1 MAGGVLSRLEILLHA
16 NTANF
21 RRNMRRAADDARSSM
36 GDIQKKAAVV
46 AKGATAAFA
55 VTSVAVGSLAAA
67 IVPVQRKFDQMQ
79 GQLVT
84 ATGSYENAAHAMA
97 ALNQFAAQTPYDLE
111 QSVIGFT
118 KLVNLGLTPSE
129 RALTSYGNTAS
140 AMGKSMEQMIEAVAD
155 AATGEFE
162 RLKEFGIKSSK
173 EGDRVTFTFRGI
185 KTEVG
190 QNAAEI
196 EKYLM
201 GLGEVEFAGAMANQ
215 MDTLNGRISQ
225 AEIAMDG
232 LKLAIAQS
240 GIGDIMKAAV
250 EETTETLEG
259 MTAFIKGPEFNGALN
274 ILAST
279 FAGFETDSKNSIT
292 AVENKLGNGLSDMNT
307 ANNRTLTVMADDWA
321 VWASA
326 TIAAV
331 STAVVVSMGELD
343 KLAIAMQTVGKF
355 VANGFN
361 PFGIAGIYSEYE
373 KRMAAST
380 ANAARLQ
387 NIVDKRF
394 DAQTAARTKANQEAA
409 AAIDALKNKTAET
422 GDQLARYGQQAD
434 AQQEKSIEKTKKQ
447 AAAEK
452 ALARQREK
460 EAKDRLRQLEE
471 INRKLREDARFIEDI
486 RGDYDPFVKLETE
499 FKRRW
504 SEIQNAMSGASQKTI
519 DSVFAIEERLATQAD
534 VEEQVRQRRRL
545 GEFTDYLTDK
555 RTRLQEYY
563 QQESELAQSA
573 FDLTAEQK
581 EIANKSLNAQMV
593 SDIARFEMDIESRLN
608 AIRAPFID
616 DITREMTDASIELLN
631 IQLSTDYTPD
641 DFERFKAAINE
652 RRDYEIAQIEF
663 ARTKELDAASDHQK
677 TELQLIEQRYKYE
690 RQEIELSSKAQLKSI
705 TSVAELE
712 RAELMKLKGISEDLK
727 QTRLQDINEREKA
740 LSAEVRV
747 MDTARIAAIN
757 AREAKAAFD
766 LRNSANDAYQAQKA
780 DLGGYAAEYG
790 IKQQFADRLKIIQ
803 DALDAEVIATEEAER
818 AKYDA
823 RLEYTQL
830 NNDLALASAA
840 GIAGSLSD
848 ISKNLLGEQSKIHRA
863 MFIGEKILAVSRSVM
878 NIQVA
883 MSSAAASLPFPGNLG
898 AMATVAS
905 NVAGIVST
913 IMSLKPPAIQGQ
925 AHNGI
930 ASVPREGTWFLDKD
944 ERVVKP
950 DDNRKLSRF
959 LDNTDSYHSKTA
971 PVINMTIENHAGV
984 PVSHRVDDDGRI
996 RVIVG
1001 EELNK
1006 QLPQHVN
1013 NEYSQFN
1020 KALKNNYHL
1029 QRNLG

>member
-21 RRNMRRAADDARSSM
+21 RRNMRRASEDARSAM
-36 GDIQKKAAVV
+36 GDMQKKAAVV

-55 VTSVAVGSLAAA
+55 VTTVAVGSLAAA

-97 ALNQFAAQTPYDLE
+97 ALNKFAAQTPYDLE

-321 VWASA
+321 IWASA

-361 PFGIAGIYSEYE
+361 PFGMAGIYSEYE

-394 DAQTAARTKANQEAA
+394 DTQTAARTKANQEAA

-452 ALARQREK
+452 ALTRQREK
-460 EAKDRLRQLEE
+460 EAKERLRQLEE

-486 RGDYDPFVKLETE
+486 RGDYDPFVKLETD

-504 SEIQNAMSGASQKTI
+504 SEIQNAMSGASEETLKN
-519 DSVFAIEERLATQAD
+519 VFAVEQRLLAQAD
-534 VEEQVRQRRRL
+534 VELQVSQRRRL

-555 RTRLQEYY
+555 RTRLKEYY
-563 QQESELAQSA
+563 QQESELAQAA

-616 DITREMTDASIELLN
+616 DITREMTDASLELLN

-652 RRDYEIAQIEF
+652 RRDYEVAQIEF

-690 RQEIELSSKAQLKSI
+690 RQKIELTRNL
-705 TSVAELE
+705 TDDV
-712 RAELMKLKGISEDLK
+712 RA
-727 QTRLQDINEREKA
+727 
-740 LSAEVRV
+740 
-747 MDTARIAAIN
+747 ARIAAIN
-757 AREAKAAFD
+757 AQEAKAAFD

-780 DLGGYAAEYG
+780 QFGGYAAEYG

-803 DALDAEVIATEEAER
+803 DALDAEVIAEQEAAR
-818 AKYDA
+818 AKEQA
-823 RLEYTQL
+823 RQQYNMSAYQ
-830 NNDLALASAA
+830 LALTSGQDIA
-840 GIAGSLSD
+840 GAMAGSL
-848 ISKNLLGEQSKIHRA
+848 KTMLGEQNIAYKIMFGAQQSFVMASAGLNMYEAWGDA
-863 MFIGEKILAVSRSVM
+863 MAEGATMATKIAGAATIATEFGRIISAASAMTLELPGYKTGGYTGNAPENQIVGFVHGREQVM
-878 NIQVA
+878 DAPTTRKYRPELEA
-883 MSSAAASLPFPGNLG
+883 MSNGTYERQSSAPNINVSVTVSMDGNSNVESNSQYGKQFGQVIAAAAANEVRKMMRP
-898 AMATVAS
+898 
-905 NVAGIVST
+905 
-913 IMSLKPPAIQGQ
+913 
-925 AHNGI
+925 NGEI
-930 ASVPREGTWFLDKD
+930 DRRYAKR
-944 ERVVKP
+944 
-950 DDNRKLSRF
+950 
-959 LDNTDSYHSKTA
+959 
-971 PVINMTIENHAGV
+971 
-984 PVSHRVDDDGRI
+984 
-996 RVIVG
+996 
-1001 EELNK
+1001 
-1006 QLPQHVN
+1006 
-1013 NEYSQFN
+1013 
-1020 KALKNNYHL
+1020 
-1029 QRNLG
+1029 

>member
-55 VTSVAVGSLAAA
+55 VTSIAVGSLAAA

-279 FAGFETDSKNSIT
+279 FASFETDSKNSIT
-292 AVENKLGNGLSDMNT
+292 AVENKLGNGLSDMNI

-321 VWASA
+321 IWASA

-331 STAVVVSMGELD
+331 STAVVVSIGELD

-361 PFGIAGIYSEYE
+361 PFGMAGIYSEYE

-380 ANAARLQ
+380 TNAARLQ

-460 EAKDRLRQLEE
+460 EAKERLRQLEE

-486 RGDYDPFVKLETE
+486 RGDYDPFVKLETD

-504 SEIQNAMSGASQKTI
+504 SEIQNAMSGASEETLKN
-519 DSVFAIEERLATQAD
+519 VFAVEQRLLAQAD
-534 VEEQVRQRRRL
+534 VELQVSQRRRL

-555 RTRLQEYY
+555 RTRLKEYY
-563 QQESELAQSA
+563 QQESELAQAA

-593 SDIARFEMDIESRLN
+593 SDIAQFEIDIESRLN

-616 DITREMTDASIELLN
+616 DITREMTDASLELLN
-631 IQLSTDYTPD
+631 IQLSTDYTHD

-652 RRDYEIAQIEF
+652 RRDYEVAQIEF
-663 ARTKELDAASDHQK
+663 ARTKELDAATDHQK

-690 RQEIELSSKAQLKSI
+690 RQEIELTRNL
-705 TSVAELE
+705 TDDV
-712 RAELMKLKGISEDLK
+712 RA
-727 QTRLQDINEREKA
+727 
-740 LSAEVRV
+740 
-747 MDTARIAAIN
+747 ARIAAIN
-757 AREAKAAFD
+757 AQEAKAAFD
-766 LRNSANDAYQAQKA
+766 LRNSANNAYQAQKA

-930 ASVPREGTWFLDKD
+930 ANVPREGTWVLDKN
-944 ERVVKP
+944 ERVVKA
-950 DDNRKLSRF
+950 DDNKKLSRF
-959 LDNTDSYHSKTA
+959 LDSKSGKGDVKINITNNA
-971 PVINMTIENHAGV
+971 PVEVTTNVN
-984 PVSHRVDDDGRI
+984 DDGSIDMRI
-996 RVIVG
+996 DKR
-1001 EELNK
+1001 LNER
-1006 QLPQHVN
+1006 LPQAMAQQVN
-1013 NEYSQFN
+1013 TPASPVRNALTNNFN
-1020 KALKNNYHL
+1020 LERRL
-1029 QRNLG
+1029 

>member
-321 VWASA
+321 IWASA

-361 PFGIAGIYSEYE
+361 PFGMAGIYSEYE

-394 DAQTAARTKANQEAA
+394 DTQTAARTKANQEAA

-460 EAKDRLRQLEE
+460 EAKERLRQLEE

-486 RGDYDPFVKLETE
+486 RGDYDPFVKLETD

-504 SEIQNAMSGASQKTI
+504 SEIQNAMSGASEETLKN
-519 DSVFAIEERLATQAD
+519 VFAVEQRLLAQAD
-534 VEEQVRQRRRL
+534 VELQVSQRRRL

-555 RTRLQEYY
+555 RTRLKEYY

-593 SDIARFEMDIESRLN
+593 SDIAQFEIDIESRLN

-616 DITREMTDASIELLN
+616 DITREMTDASLELLN

-652 RRDYEIAQIEF
+652 RRDYEVAQIEF

-690 RQEIELSSKAQLKSI
+690 RQEIELTRNL
-705 TSVAELE
+705 TDDV
-712 RAELMKLKGISEDLK
+712 RA
-727 QTRLQDINEREKA
+727 
-740 LSAEVRV
+740 
-747 MDTARIAAIN
+747 ARIAAID
-757 AREAKAAFD
+757 AQEAKAAFD
-766 LRNSANDAYQAQKA
+766 LRNSANNAYQAQKA

-930 ASVPREGTWFLDKD
+930 ANVPREGTWFLDKD

-1020 KALKNNYHL
+1020 KALKNNYRL

>member
-21 RRNMRRAADDARSSM
+21 RRNMRRASEDARSAM
-36 GDIQKKAAVV
+36 GDMQKKAAVV

-162 RLKEFGIKSSK
+162 RLKDFGIKSSK

-279 FAGFETDSKNSIT
+279 FTGFETDSKNSIT

-321 VWASA
+321 IWASA

-361 PFGIAGIYSEYE
+361 PFGMAGIYSEYE

-394 DAQTAARTKANQEAA
+394 DTQTAARTKANQEAA

-460 EAKDRLRQLEE
+460 EAKERLRQLEE

-486 RGDYDPFVKLETE
+486 RGDYDPFVKLETD

-504 SEIQNAMSGASQKTI
+504 SEIQNAMSGASEETLKN
-519 DSVFAIEERLATQAD
+519 VFAVEQRLLAQAD
-534 VEEQVRQRRRL
+534 VELQVSQRRRL

-555 RTRLQEYY
+555 RTRLKEYY
-563 QQESELAQSA
+563 QQESELAQAA

-593 SDIARFEMDIESRLN
+593 SDIAQFEIDIESRLN

-616 DITREMTDASIELLN
+616 DITREMTDASLELLN
-631 IQLSTDYTPD
+631 IQLSTDYTHD

-652 RRDYEIAQIEF
+652 RRDYEVAQIEF
-663 ARTKELDAASDHQK
+663 ARTKELDAATDHQK

-690 RQEIELSSKAQLKSI
+690 RQEIELTRNL
-705 TSVAELE
+705 TDDV
-712 RAELMKLKGISEDLK
+712 RA
-727 QTRLQDINEREKA
+727 
-740 LSAEVRV
+740 
-747 MDTARIAAIN
+747 ARIAAIN
-757 AREAKAAFD
+757 AQEAKAAFD
-766 LRNSANDAYQAQKA
+766 LRNSANNAYQAQKA

-930 ASVPREGTWFLDKD
+930 ANVPREGTWFLDKD

>member
-321 VWASA
+321 IWASA

-361 PFGIAGIYSEYE
+361 PFGMAGIYSEYE

-394 DAQTAARTKANQEAA
+394 DTQTAARTKANQEAA

-460 EAKDRLRQLEE
+460 EAKERLRKLEE

-486 RGDYDPFVKLETE
+486 RGDYDPFVKLETD

-504 SEIQNAMSGASQKTI
+504 SEIQNAMSGASEETLKN
-519 DSVFAIEERLATQAD
+519 VFAVEQRLLAQAD
-534 VEEQVRQRRRL
+534 VELQVRQRRRL

-555 RTRLQEYY
+555 RTRLKEYY

-581 EIANKSLNAQMV
+581 KIANKSLNAQMV
-593 SDIARFEMDIESRLN
+593 SDIAQFEIDIESRLN

-616 DITREMTDASIELLN
+616 DITREMTDASLELLN

-652 RRDYEIAQIEF
+652 RRDYEVAQIEF

-690 RQEIELSSKAQLKSI
+690 RQEIELTRNL
-705 TSVAELE
+705 TDDV
-712 RAELMKLKGISEDLK
+712 RA
-727 QTRLQDINEREKA
+727 
-740 LSAEVRV
+740 
-747 MDTARIAAIN
+747 ARIAAID
-757 AREAKAAFD
+757 AQEAKAAFD
-766 LRNSANDAYQAQKA
+766 LRNSANNAYQAQKA

-803 DALDAEVIATEEAER
+803 DALDAEVIAEQEAAR
-818 AKYDA
+818 AKEQA
-823 RLEYTQL
+823 RQQYNMSAYQ
-830 NNDLALASAA
+830 LALTSGQDIA
-840 GIAGSLSD
+840 GAMAGSL
-848 ISKNLLGEQSKIHRA
+848 KTMLGEQNIAYKIMFGAQQSFVMASAGLNMYEAWGDA
-863 MFIGEKILAVSRSVM
+863 MAEGATMATKIAGAATIATEFGRIISAASALTLDLPGYKTGGYTGNAPENQIVGFVHGQERVMNAPTTRKYRPELEAMSNGTYERQSSAPNINVNVTITSDGSSSIEASTQQGKQFGQAIATIAVSEV
-878 NIQVA
+878 
-883 MSSAAASLPFPGNLG
+883 
-898 AMATVAS
+898 
-905 NVAGIVST
+905 
-913 IMSLKPPAIQGQ
+913 LKMMRP
-925 AHNGI
+925 NGEI
-930 ASVPREGTWFLDKD
+930 DRRYAKR
-944 ERVVKP
+944 
-950 DDNRKLSRF
+950 
-959 LDNTDSYHSKTA
+959 
-971 PVINMTIENHAGV
+971 
-984 PVSHRVDDDGRI
+984 
-996 RVIVG
+996 
-1001 EELNK
+1001 
-1006 QLPQHVN
+1006 
-1013 NEYSQFN
+1013 
-1020 KALKNNYHL
+1020 
-1029 QRNLG
+1029 

>member
-292 AVENKLGNGLSDMNT
+292 AVENKLGNGLSDMNI

-321 VWASA
+321 IWASA

-331 STAVVVSMGELD
+331 STAVVVSIGELD

-361 PFGIAGIYSEYE
+361 PFGMAGIYSEYE

-460 EAKDRLRQLEE
+460 EAKERLRQLEE

-486 RGDYDPFVKLETE
+486 RGDYDPFVKLETD

-504 SEIQNAMSGASQKTI
+504 SEIQNAMSGASEETLKN
-519 DSVFAIEERLATQAD
+519 VFAVEQRLLAQAD
-534 VEEQVRQRRRL
+534 VELQVSQRRRL

-555 RTRLQEYY
+555 RTRLKEYY

-593 SDIARFEMDIESRLN
+593 SDIAQFEIDIESRLN

-616 DITREMTDASIELLN
+616 DITREMTDASLELLN

-652 RRDYEIAQIEF
+652 RRDYEVAQIEF

-690 RQEIELSSKAQLKSI
+690 RQEIELTRNL
-705 TSVAELE
+705 TDDV
-712 RAELMKLKGISEDLK
+712 RA
-727 QTRLQDINEREKA
+727 
-740 LSAEVRV
+740 
-747 MDTARIAAIN
+747 ARIAAID
-757 AREAKAAFD
+757 AQEAKAAFD
-766 LRNSANDAYQAQKA
+766 LRNSANNAYQAQKA

-930 ASVPREGTWFLDKD
+930 ANVPREGTWFLDKD

-1001 EELNK
+1001 QELNK

>member
-21 RRNMRRAADDARSSM
+21 RRNMRRAADDARSAM
-36 GDIQKKAAVV
+36 GDMQKKAAVV

-240 GIGDIMKAAV
+240 GIGDIMKEAV
-250 EETTETLEG
+250 EGTTAALER
-259 MTAFIKGPEFNGALN
+259 MTAFIKGPEFNAAIDLLS
-274 ILAST
+274 LAFT
-279 FAGFETDSKNSIT
+279 GFEKDAT
-292 AVENKLGNGLSDMNT
+292 AAIDGTGNHLGKSLNDMGN
-307 ANNRTLTVMADDWA
+307 ANNRSLLSMANDWTQWSIIVQATVQ
-321 VWASA
+321 
-326 TIAAV
+326 
-331 STAVVVSMGELD
+331 STAVTAIAWLD
-343 KLAIAMQTVGKF
+343 KLAINAQAAVDLGKNPLN
-355 VANGFN
+355 VFN
-361 PFGIAGIYSEYE
+361 IADALS
-373 KRMAAST
+373 KRQASLVAST
-380 ANAARLQ
+380 ANATRLQ
-387 NIVDKRF
+387 DQIDTRF
-394 DAQTAARTKANQEAA
+394 DNLMARRAKINSDAA
-409 AAIDALKNKTAET
+409 AAIAALGKGTKET

-434 AQQEKSIEKTKKQ
+434 AQQEKSVEKTKKQ

-452 ALARQREK
+452 ALAKQREK
-460 EAKDRLRQLEE
+460 EAQERLRQLEE
-471 INRKLREDARFIEDI
+471 INKKMREDARFIEDI
-486 RGDYDPFVKLETE
+486 RGDYDPFVKLEAE

-504 SEIQNAMSGASQKTI
+504 SEIQSAMSGASEETLKR
-519 DSVFAIEERLATQAD
+519 VFAVEQRLLAQAD
-534 VEEQVRQRRRL
+534 VELQVSQRRRL
-545 GEFTDYLTDK
+545 GEFTDYLIDK
-555 RTRLQEYY
+555 RTRLKEYY

-573 FDLTAEQK
+573 FDLTAEQR
-581 EIANKSLNAQMV
+581 EIADKSLNAQMV

-616 DITREMTDASIELLN
+616 DITREMTDASLELLN

-652 RRDYEIAQIEF
+652 RRDYEVAQIEF

-690 RQEIELSSKAQLKSI
+690 RQEIEL
-705 TSVAELE
+705 
-712 RAELMKLKGISEDLK
+712 
-727 QTRLQDINEREKA
+727 TRN
-740 LSAEVRV
+740 LSDEVRA
-747 MDTARIAAIN
+747 ARLAAID
-757 AREAKAAFD
+757 AQEAKAAFD
-766 LRNSANDAYQAQKA
+766 LRNSANNAYQAQKA

-803 DALDAEVIATEEAER
+803 DALNAEVIAEQEAAR
-818 AKYDA
+818 AKEQA
-823 RLEYTQL
+823 RQQYNMSAYQ
-830 NNDLALASAA
+830 LALTS
-840 GIAGSLSD
+840 GQDIAGAMAGSF
-848 ISKNLLGEQSKIHRA
+848 KTMLGEQNIAYKIMFGAQQSFVMASAGLNMYEAWGDA
-863 MFIGEKILAVSRSVM
+863 MAEGATLSQKIAGAATIAAEFGRIISAASSMTLELPGYKAGGYTGNAPENQIVGFVHGREQVM
-878 NIQVA
+878 DAPTTRKYRPELEA
-883 MSSAAASLPFPGNLG
+883 MSNGTYERQSSAPNINVNVTVNSDGTSSVDSNKAGRDLGNVIAAAVQQQL
-898 AMATVAS
+898 
-905 NVAGIVST
+905 
-913 IMSLKPPAIQGQ
+913 LKERRQG
-925 AHNGI
+925 GLLY
-930 ASVPREGTWFLDKD
+930 G
-944 ERVVKP
+944 
-950 DDNRKLSRF
+950 
-959 LDNTDSYHSKTA
+959 
-971 PVINMTIENHAGV
+971 
-984 PVSHRVDDDGRI
+984 
-996 RVIVG
+996 
-1001 EELNK
+1001 
-1006 QLPQHVN
+1006 
-1013 NEYSQFN
+1013 
-1020 KALKNNYHL
+1020 
-1029 QRNLG
+1029 

>member
-259 MTAFIKGPEFNGALN
+259 MTAFIRGPEFNGALN

-321 VWASA
+321 IWASA

-361 PFGIAGIYSEYE
+361 PFGMAGIYSEYE
-373 KRMAAST
+373 KRIAAST

-460 EAKDRLRQLEE
+460 EAKERLRQLEE

-486 RGDYDPFVKLETE
+486 RGDYDPFVKLETD

-504 SEIQNAMSGASQKTI
+504 SEIQNAMSGASEETLKN
-519 DSVFAIEERLATQAD
+519 VFAVEQRLLAQAD
-534 VEEQVRQRRRL
+534 VELQVSQRRRL

-555 RTRLQEYY
+555 RTRLKEYY

-616 DITREMTDASIELLN
+616 DITREMTDASLELLN

-652 RRDYEIAQIEF
+652 RRDYEVAQIEF

-690 RQEIELSSKAQLKSI
+690 RQEIEL
-705 TSVAELE
+705 
-712 RAELMKLKGISEDLK
+712 
-727 QTRLQDINEREKA
+727 TRN
-740 LSAEVRV
+740 LSDEVRA
-747 MDTARIAAIN
+747 ARLAAID
-757 AREAKAAFD
+757 AQEAKAAFD
-766 LRNSANDAYQAQKA
+766 LRNSANNAYQAQKA

-803 DALDAEVIATEEAER
+803 DALDAEVIAEQEAAR
-818 AKYDA
+818 AKEQARQQYNMSAYQLALTSGQDIAGAMAGSLKTMLGEQNIAYKIMFGAQQSFVMASAGLNMYEAWGDA
-823 RLEYTQL
+823 MAEGATM
-830 NNDLALASAA
+830 ATKLASAA
-840 GIAGSLSD
+840 TIATQFGRIISAASSITLDLPGYQAGGYTGNAPENQIVGFVHGREHVSD
-848 ISKNLLGEQSKIHRA
+848 ATTTRKYRPELE
-863 MFIGEKILAVSRSVM
+863 
-878 NIQVA
+878 A
-883 MSSAAASLPFPGNLG
+883 MSNGTYDRQSNSPNINVNVTVSMDGN
-898 AMATVAS
+898 S
-905 NVAGIVST
+905 NVESNSAYGKQIGQGLAAVVVSEVNKMT
-913 IMSLKPPAIQGQ
+913 RP
-925 AHNGI
+925 NG
-930 ASVPREGTWFLDKD
+930 TLDRLYAK
-944 ERVVKP
+944 R
-950 DDNRKLSRF
+950 
-959 LDNTDSYHSKTA
+959 
-971 PVINMTIENHAGV
+971 
-984 PVSHRVDDDGRI
+984 
-996 RVIVG
+996 
-1001 EELNK
+1001 
-1006 QLPQHVN
+1006 
-1013 NEYSQFN
+1013 
-1020 KALKNNYHL
+1020 
-1029 QRNLG
+1029 

>member
-240 GIGDIMKAAV
+240 GIGDIMKEAV
-250 EETTETLEG
+250 EGTTAALER
-259 MTAFIKGPEFNGALN
+259 MTAFIKGPEFNAAIDLLS
-274 ILAST
+274 LAFT
-279 FAGFETDSKNSIT
+279 GFEKDAT
-292 AVENKLGNGLSDMNT
+292 AAIDGTGNHLGKSLNDMGN
-307 ANNRTLTVMADDWA
+307 ANNRSLLSMANDWTQWSIIVQATVQ
-321 VWASA
+321 
-326 TIAAV
+326 
-331 STAVVVSMGELD
+331 STAVTAIAWLD
-343 KLAIAMQTVGKF
+343 KLAINAQAAVDLGKNPLN
-355 VANGFN
+355 VFN
-361 PFGIAGIYSEYE
+361 IADALS
-373 KRMAAST
+373 KRQASLVAST
-380 ANAARLQ
+380 ANATRLQ
-387 NIVDKRF
+387 DQIDTRF
-394 DAQTAARTKANQEAA
+394 DNLMARRAKINSDAA
-409 AAIDALKNKTAET
+409 AAIAALGKGTKET

-434 AQQEKSIEKTKKQ
+434 AQQEKSVEKTKKQ

-452 ALARQREK
+452 ALAKQREK
-460 EAKDRLRQLEE
+460 EAQERLRQLEE
-471 INRKLREDARFIEDI
+471 INKKMREDARFIEDI

-504 SEIQNAMSGASQKTI
+504 SEIQSAMSGASEETLKR
-519 DSVFAIEERLATQAD
+519 VFAVEQRLLAQAD
-534 VEEQVRQRRRL
+534 VELQVSQRRRL
-545 GEFTDYLTDK
+545 GEFTDYLIDK
-555 RTRLQEYY
+555 RTRLKEYY

-573 FDLTAEQK
+573 FDLTAEQR
-581 EIANKSLNAQMV
+581 EIADKSLNAQMV

-608 AIRAPFID
+608 AIRAPFVD
-616 DITREMTDASIELLN
+616 DITREMTDASLELLN

-652 RRDYEIAQIEF
+652 RRDYEVAQIEF

-690 RQEIELSSKAQLKSI
+690 RQEIEL
-705 TSVAELE
+705 
-712 RAELMKLKGISEDLK
+712 
-727 QTRLQDINEREKA
+727 TRN
-740 LSAEVRV
+740 LSDEVRA
-747 MDTARIAAIN
+747 ARLAAID
-757 AREAKAAFD
+757 AQEAKAAFD
-766 LRNSANDAYQAQKA
+766 LRNSANNAYQAQKA

-803 DALDAEVIATEEAER
+803 DALNAEVIAEQEASR
-818 AKYDA
+818 AKEQA
-823 RLEYTQL
+823 RQQYNMSAYQ
-830 NNDLALASAA
+830 LALTSGQDIA
-840 GIAGSLSD
+840 GAMAGSL
-848 ISKNLLGEQSKIHRA
+848 KTMLGEQNIAYKIMFGAQQSFVMASAGLNMYEAWGDA
-863 MFIGEKILAVSRSVM
+863 MAEGATMATKIAGAATIATEFGRIISAASAMTLELPGYKTGGYTGNAPQNQIVGFVHGQEQVM
-878 NIQVA
+878 NAPTTRKYRPELEA
-883 MSSAAASLPFPGNLG
+883 MSNGTYERQSSAPNINVNVTITSDGSSSIEASSQQGKQIG
-898 AMATVAS
+898 QVIATATANEVRK
-905 NVAGIVST
+905 
-913 IMSLKPPAIQGQ
+913 MMRP
-925 AHNGI
+925 NG
-930 ASVPREGTWFLDKD
+930 ELDRQYQK
-944 ERVVKP
+944 R
-950 DDNRKLSRF
+950 
-959 LDNTDSYHSKTA
+959 
-971 PVINMTIENHAGV
+971 
-984 PVSHRVDDDGRI
+984 
-996 RVIVG
+996 
-1001 EELNK
+1001 
-1006 QLPQHVN
+1006 
-1013 NEYSQFN
+1013 
-1020 KALKNNYHL
+1020 
-1029 QRNLG
+1029 

>member
-321 VWASA
+321 IWASA

-361 PFGIAGIYSEYE
+361 PFGMAGIYSEYE

-394 DAQTAARTKANQEAA
+394 DTQTAARTKANQEAA

-460 EAKDRLRQLEE
+460 EAKERLRQLEE

-486 RGDYDPFVKLETE
+486 RGDYDPFVKLETD

-504 SEIQNAMSGASQKTI
+504 SEIQNAMSGASEETLKN
-519 DSVFAIEERLATQAD
+519 VFAVEQRLLAQAD
-534 VEEQVRQRRRL
+534 VELQVSQRRRL

-555 RTRLQEYY
+555 RTRLKEYY
-563 QQESELAQSA
+563 QQESELAQAA

-593 SDIARFEMDIESRLN
+593 SDIAQFEIDIESRLN

-616 DITREMTDASIELLN
+616 DITREMTDASLELLN

-652 RRDYEIAQIEF
+652 RRDYEVAQIEF
-663 ARTKELDAASDHQK
+663 ARTKELDAATDHQK

-690 RQEIELSSKAQLKSI
+690 RQEIELTRNL
-705 TSVAELE
+705 TDDV
-712 RAELMKLKGISEDLK
+712 RA
-727 QTRLQDINEREKA
+727 
-740 LSAEVRV
+740 
-747 MDTARIAAIN
+747 ARIAAIN
-757 AREAKAAFD
+757 AQEAKAAFD
-766 LRNSANDAYQAQKA
+766 LRNSANNAYQAQKA

-803 DALDAEVIATEEAER
+803 DALDAEVIAEQEAAR
-818 AKYDA
+818 AKEQA
-823 RLEYTQL
+823 RHQYNMSAYQ
-830 NNDLALASAA
+830 LALTSGQDIA
-840 GIAGSLSD
+840 GAMAGSL
-848 ISKNLLGEQSKIHRA
+848 KTMLGEQNIAYKIMFGAQQSFVMASAGLNMYEAWGDA
-863 MFIGEKILAVSRSVM
+863 MAEGATMATKIAGAATIATEFGRIISAASAMTLELPGYKTGGYTGNAPENQIVGFVHGREQVM
-878 NIQVA
+878 DAPTTRKYRPELEA
-883 MSSAAASLPFPGNLG
+883 MSNGTYERQSSAPNVNINVTVTMDGNPS
-898 AMATVAS
+898 VES
-905 NVAGIVST
+905 NSAYGKQV
-913 IMSLKPPAIQGQ
+913 GQ
-925 AHNGI
+925 GI
-930 ASVPREGTWFLDKD
+930 AA
-944 ERVVKP
+944 VVVSEV
-950 DDNRKLSRF
+950 RKMMRP
-959 LDNTDSYHSKTA
+959 N
-971 PVINMTIENHAGV
+971 
-984 PVSHRVDDDGRI
+984 
-996 RVIVG
+996 G
-1001 EELNK
+1001 EIDRRYAK
-1006 QLPQHVN
+1006 
-1013 NEYSQFN
+1013 
-1020 KALKNNYHL
+1020 
-1029 QRNLG
+1029 R

>member
-46 AKGATAAFA
+46 AKGATVAFGAISLAA
-55 VTSVAVGSLAAA
+55 GGLAAA

-97 ALNQFAAQTPYDLE
+97 ALNKFAAQTPYDLE

-129 RALTSYGNTAS
+129 RAMTSYGNTAS

-250 EETTETLEG
+250 EETTEKLEG

-292 AVENKLGNGLSDMNT
+292 AVENKLGNGLSDMNI

-321 VWASA
+321 IWASA

-361 PFGIAGIYSEYE
+361 PFGMAGIYSEYE

-460 EAKDRLRQLEE
+460 EAKERLRQLEE

-486 RGDYDPFVKLETE
+486 RGDYDPFVKLETD

-504 SEIQNAMSGASQKTI
+504 SEIQNAMSGASEETLKN
-519 DSVFAIEERLATQAD
+519 VFAVEQRLLAQAD
-534 VEEQVRQRRRL
+534 VELQVSQRRRL

-555 RTRLQEYY
+555 RTRLKEYY

-593 SDIARFEMDIESRLN
+593 SDIAQFEIDIESRLN

-616 DITREMTDASIELLN
+616 DITREMTDASLELLN

-652 RRDYEIAQIEF
+652 RRDYEVAQIEF

-690 RQEIELSSKAQLKSI
+690 RQEIELTRNL
-705 TSVAELE
+705 TDDV
-712 RAELMKLKGISEDLK
+712 RA
-727 QTRLQDINEREKA
+727 
-740 LSAEVRV
+740 
-747 MDTARIAAIN
+747 ARIAAID
-757 AREAKAAFD
+757 AQEAKAAFD
-766 LRNSANDAYQAQKA
+766 LRNSANNAYQAQKA

-863 MFIGEKILAVSRSVM
+863 MFVGEKILAVSRSVM

-930 ASVPREGTWFLDKD
+930 ANVPREGTWFLDKD

-1006 QLPQHVN
+1006 QLPQQVN

>member
-21 RRNMRRAADDARSSM
+21 RRNMRRASEDARSAM
-36 GDIQKKAAVV
+36 GDMQKKAAVV

-321 VWASA
+321 IWASA

-361 PFGIAGIYSEYE
+361 PFGMAGIYSEYE

-409 AAIDALKNKTAET
+409 AAIDTLKNKTAET

-460 EAKDRLRQLEE
+460 EAKERLRQLEE

-486 RGDYDPFVKLETE
+486 RGDYDPFVKLETD

-504 SEIQNAMSGASQKTI
+504 SEIQNAMSGASEETLKN
-519 DSVFAIEERLATQAD
+519 VFAVEQRLLAQAD
-534 VEEQVRQRRRL
+534 VELQVSQRRRL

-555 RTRLQEYY
+555 RTRLKEYY

-593 SDIARFEMDIESRLN
+593 SDIAQFEIDIESRLN

-616 DITREMTDASIELLN
+616 DITREMTDASLELLN

-652 RRDYEIAQIEF
+652 RRDYEVAQIEF

-690 RQEIELSSKAQLKSI
+690 RQEIELTRNL
-705 TSVAELE
+705 TDDV
-712 RAELMKLKGISEDLK
+712 RA
-727 QTRLQDINEREKA
+727 
-740 LSAEVRV
+740 
-747 MDTARIAAIN
+747 ARIAAIN
-757 AREAKAAFD
+757 AQEAKAAFD
-766 LRNSANDAYQAQKA
+766 LRNSANNAYQAQKA

-930 ASVPREGTWFLDKD
+930 ANVPREGTWFLDKD

>member
-21 RRNMRRAADDARSSM
+21 RRNMRRASEDARSAM
-36 GDIQKKAAVV
+36 GDMQKKAAVV

-321 VWASA
+321 IWASA

-361 PFGIAGIYSEYE
+361 PFGMAGIYSEYE

-394 DAQTAARTKANQEAA
+394 DTQTAARTKANQEAA

-460 EAKDRLRQLEE
+460 EAKERLRQLEE

-486 RGDYDPFVKLETE
+486 RGDYDPFVKLETD

-504 SEIQNAMSGASQKTI
+504 SEIQNAMSGASEETLKN
-519 DSVFAIEERLATQAD
+519 VFAVEQRLLAQAD
-534 VEEQVRQRRRL
+534 VELQVSQRRRL

-555 RTRLQEYY
+555 RTRLKEYY
-563 QQESELAQSA
+563 QQESELAQAA

-593 SDIARFEMDIESRLN
+593 SDIAQFEIDIESRLN

-616 DITREMTDASIELLN
+616 DITREMTDASLELLN
-631 IQLSTDYTPD
+631 IQLSTDYTHD

-652 RRDYEIAQIEF
+652 RRDYEVAQIEF
-663 ARTKELDAASDHQK
+663 ARTKELDAATDHQK

-690 RQEIELSSKAQLKSI
+690 RQEIELTRNL
-705 TSVAELE
+705 TDDV
-712 RAELMKLKGISEDLK
+712 RA
-727 QTRLQDINEREKA
+727 
-740 LSAEVRV
+740 
-747 MDTARIAAIN
+747 ARIAAIN
-757 AREAKAAFD
+757 AQEAKAAFD
-766 LRNSANDAYQAQKA
+766 LRNSANNAYQAQKA

-930 ASVPREGTWFLDKD
+930 ANVPREGTWFLDKD

-1001 EELNK
+1001 QELNK

>member
-1 MAGGVLSRLEILLHA
+1 MSGGVLSRLEILLHA

-21 RRNMRRAADDARSSM
+21 RRNMRRASEDARSAM
-36 GDIQKKAAVV
+36 GDMQKKAAVV

-97 ALNQFAAQTPYDLE
+97 ALNEFAAQTPYDLE

-321 VWASA
+321 IWASA

-361 PFGIAGIYSEYE
+361 PFGMAGIYSEYE
-373 KRMAAST
+373 KRIAAST

-460 EAKDRLRQLEE
+460 EAKERLRQLEE

-486 RGDYDPFVKLETE
+486 RGDYDPFVKLETD

-504 SEIQNAMSGASQKTI
+504 SEIQNAMSGASEETLKN
-519 DSVFAIEERLATQAD
+519 VFAVEQRLLAQAD
-534 VEEQVRQRRRL
+534 VELQVSQRRRL

-555 RTRLQEYY
+555 RTRLKEYY

-581 EIANKSLNAQMV
+581 EIASKSLNAQMV
-593 SDIARFEMDIESRLN
+593 SDIAQFEIDIESRLN

-616 DITREMTDASIELLN
+616 DITREMTDASLELLN

-652 RRDYEIAQIEF
+652 RRDYEVAQIEF

-677 TELQLIEQRYKYE
+677 TELQLIKQRHDYE
-690 RQEIELSSKAQLKSI
+690 RQEIEL
-705 TSVAELE
+705 
-712 RAELMKLKGISEDLK
+712 
-727 QTRLQDINEREKA
+727 TRN
-740 LSAEVRV
+740 LSDEVR
-747 MDTARIAAIN
+747 DARQAAVD
-757 AREAKAAFD
+757 AKEAKAAFD
-766 LRNSANDAYQAQKA
+766 LRNSANNAYQAQKA

-803 DALDAEVIATEEAER
+803 DALDAEVIAEQEAAR
-818 AKYDA
+818 AKGQA
-823 RLEYTQL
+823 RQQYNMSAYQL
-830 NNDLALASAA
+830 AFTSGQDIA
-840 GIAGSLSD
+840 GAMAGSL
-848 ISKNLLGEQSKIHRA
+848 KTMLGEQNIAYKIMFGAQQSFVMASAGLNMYEAWGDA
-863 MFIGEKILAVSRSVM
+863 MAEGATLSQKIAGAATIAAEFGRIISAASSMTLELPGYQAGGYTGNAPENQIVGFVHGQEQVM
-878 NIQVA
+878 DAPTTRKYRPELEA
-883 MSSAAASLPFPGNLG
+883 MSNGTYERQSSVPNVNVNVTVTMDGNSNVESNSHIGDQFGQVIAAA
-898 AMATVAS
+898 TV
-905 NVAGIVST
+905 NQVRK
-913 IMSLKPPAIQGQ
+913 MMRP
-925 AHNGI
+925 NG
-930 ASVPREGTWFLDKD
+930 ELDRQYQK
-944 ERVVKP
+944 R
-950 DDNRKLSRF
+950 
-959 LDNTDSYHSKTA
+959 
-971 PVINMTIENHAGV
+971 
-984 PVSHRVDDDGRI
+984 
-996 RVIVG
+996 
-1001 EELNK
+1001 
-1006 QLPQHVN
+1006 
-1013 NEYSQFN
+1013 
-1020 KALKNNYHL
+1020 
-1029 QRNLG
+1029 

>member
-321 VWASA
+321 IWASA

-331 STAVVVSMGELD
+331 SSAVVVSMGELD

-361 PFGIAGIYSEYE
+361 PFGMAGIYSEYE

-394 DAQTAARTKANQEAA
+394 DTQTAARTKANQEAA

-434 AQQEKSIEKTKKQ
+434 AQQEKSVEKTKKQ

-452 ALARQREK
+452 ALAKQREK
-460 EAKDRLRQLEE
+460 EAKERLRQLEE

-486 RGDYDPFVKLETE
+486 RGDYDPFVKLETD

-504 SEIQNAMSGASQKTI
+504 SEIQSAMSGASEETLKN
-519 DSVFAIEERLATQAD
+519 VFEVEQRLLAQAD
-534 VEEQVRQRRRL
+534 VELQVSQRRRL

-555 RTRLQEYY
+555 RTRLKEYY

-573 FDLTAEQK
+573 FDLTAEQR
-581 EIANKSLNAQMV
+581 EIADKSLNAQMV

-616 DITREMTDASIELLN
+616 DITREMTDASLELLN

-652 RRDYEIAQIEF
+652 RRDYEVAQIEF

-690 RQEIELSSKAQLKSI
+690 RQEIELTRNL
-705 TSVAELE
+705 TDDV
-712 RAELMKLKGISEDLK
+712 RA
-727 QTRLQDINEREKA
+727 
-740 LSAEVRV
+740 
-747 MDTARIAAIN
+747 ARIAAIN
-757 AREAKAAFD
+757 AQEAKAAFD

-803 DALDAEVIATEEAER
+803 DALNAEVIAEQEAAR
-818 AKYDA
+818 AKEQARQQYNMSAYQLALTSGQDIAGAMAGSLKTMLGEQNLAYKIMFGAQQSFVMASAGLNMYEAWGDA
-823 RLEYTQL
+823 MAEGATM
-830 NNDLALASAA
+830 ATKLASAA
-840 GIAGSLSD
+840 TIATQFGRI
-848 ISKNLLGEQSKIHRA
+848 ISAASSITLDLPGYQAGGYTGNAPENQIVGFVHGREQ
-863 MFIGEKILAVSRSVM
+863 VM
-878 NIQVA
+878 DAPTTRKYRPELEA
-883 MSSAAASLPFPGNLG
+883 MSNGTYERQSSAPNVNVNVAVTMDGNSNVESNSQYGKQFGQVIAAAAANEVRKMMRP
-898 AMATVAS
+898 
-905 NVAGIVST
+905 
-913 IMSLKPPAIQGQ
+913 
-925 AHNGI
+925 NGEI
-930 ASVPREGTWFLDKD
+930 DR
-944 ERVVKP
+944 RYVK
-950 DDNRKLSRF
+950 R
-959 LDNTDSYHSKTA
+959 
-971 PVINMTIENHAGV
+971 
-984 PVSHRVDDDGRI
+984 
-996 RVIVG
+996 
-1001 EELNK
+1001 
-1006 QLPQHVN
+1006 
-1013 NEYSQFN
+1013 
-1020 KALKNNYHL
+1020 
-1029 QRNLG
+1029 

>member
-21 RRNMRRAADDARSSM
+21 RRNMRRASEDARSAM
-36 GDIQKKAAVV
+36 GDMQKKAAVV

-97 ALNQFAAQTPYDLE
+97 ALNEFAAQTPYDLE

-201 GLGEVEFAGAMANQ
+201 GLGEVEFAGAMTNQ

-240 GIGDIMKAAV
+240 GIGDIMKEAV
-250 EETTETLEG
+250 EGTTAALEH
-259 MTAFIKGPEFNGALN
+259 MTAFIKGPEFNAAIDLLS
-274 ILAST
+274 LAFT
-279 FAGFETDSKNSIT
+279 GFEKDAT
-292 AVENKLGNGLSDMNT
+292 AAIDGTGNHLGKSLNDMGN
-307 ANNRTLTVMADDWA
+307 ANNRSLLSMASDWTQWSIIVQATVQ
-321 VWASA
+321 
-326 TIAAV
+326 
-331 STAVVVSMGELD
+331 STAVTALAWLD
-343 KLAIAMQTVGKF
+343 KLAINAQAAVDLGKNPLN
-355 VANGFN
+355 VFN
-361 PFGIAGIYSEYE
+361 IADALS
-373 KRMAAST
+373 KRQASLVAST
-380 ANAARLQ
+380 ANATRLQ
-387 NIVDKRF
+387 DQIDTRF
-394 DAQTAARTKANQEAA
+394 DNLMARRAKINSDAA
-409 AAIDALKNKTAET
+409 AAIAALGKGTKET

-434 AQQEKSIEKTKKQ
+434 AQQEKSVEKTKKQ

-452 ALARQREK
+452 ALAKQREK
-460 EAKDRLRQLEE
+460 EAQERLRQLEE
-471 INRKLREDARFIEDI
+471 INKKMREDARFIEDI

-504 SEIQNAMSGASQKTI
+504 SEIQSAMSGASEETLKR
-519 DSVFAIEERLATQAD
+519 VFAVEQRLLAQAD
-534 VEEQVRQRRRL
+534 VELQVSQRRRL
-545 GEFTDYLTDK
+545 GEFTDHLTDK
-555 RTRLQEYY
+555 RTRLKEYY

-573 FDLTAEQK
+573 FDLTSEQR
-581 EIANKSLNAQMV
+581 EIADKSLNAQMV
-593 SDIARFEMDIESRLN
+593 SDIARFEMEIESRLD
-608 AIRAPFID
+608 AIRSPFID
-616 DITREMTDASIELLN
+616 DITREMTDASLELLN

-652 RRDYEIAQIEF
+652 RRDYEVAQIEF

-690 RQEIELSSKAQLKSI
+690 RQEIELTRNLTDDVRAAR
-705 TSVAELE
+705 VA
-712 RAELMKLKGISEDLK
+712 
-727 QTRLQDINEREKA
+727 
-740 LSAEVRV
+740 V
-747 MDTARIAAIN
+747 IN
-757 AREAKAAFD
+757 AQEAKAAFD

-780 DLGGYAAEYG
+780 QFGGYAAEYG

-803 DALDAEVIATEEAER
+803 DALDAEVIAEQEAAR
-818 AKYDA
+818 AKEQA
-823 RLEYTQL
+823 RQQYSMSAYQ
-830 NNDLALASAA
+830 LALTSGQDIA
-840 GIAGSLSD
+840 GAMAGSL
-848 ISKNLLGEQSKIHRA
+848 KTMLGEQNIAYKIMFGAQQSFVMASAGLNMYEAWGDA
-863 MFIGEKILAVSRSVM
+863 MAEGATMATKIAGAATIATEFGRIISAASAMTLELPGYKTGGYTGNAPENQIVGFVHGREQVM
-878 NIQVA
+878 DAPTTRKYRPELEA
-883 MSSAAASLPFPGNLG
+883 MSNGTYERQSSAPNINISVTVSMDGNSSVESNSAYGKQVGQGIAAV
-898 AMATVAS
+898 VAS
-905 NVAGIVST
+905 EVRK
-913 IMSLKPPAIQGQ
+913 MMRQ
-925 AHNGI
+925 NGEI
-930 ASVPREGTWFLDKD
+930 DR
-944 ERVVKP
+944 RYVK
-950 DDNRKLSRF
+950 R
-959 LDNTDSYHSKTA
+959 
-971 PVINMTIENHAGV
+971 
-984 PVSHRVDDDGRI
+984 
-996 RVIVG
+996 
-1001 EELNK
+1001 
-1006 QLPQHVN
+1006 
-1013 NEYSQFN
+1013 
-1020 KALKNNYHL
+1020 
-1029 QRNLG
+1029 

>member
-21 RRNMRRAADDARSSM
+21 RRNMRRASEDARSAM
-36 GDIQKKAAVV
+36 GDMQKKAAVV

-97 ALNQFAAQTPYDLE
+97 ALNEFAAQTPYDLE

-240 GIGDIMKAAV
+240 GIGDIMKEAV
-250 EETTETLEG
+250 EGTTAALER
-259 MTAFIKGPEFNGALN
+259 MTAFIKGPEFNAAIDLLS
-274 ILAST
+274 LAFT
-279 FAGFETDSKNSIT
+279 GFEKDAT
-292 AVENKLGNGLSDMNT
+292 AAIDGTGNHLGKSLNDMGN
-307 ANNRTLTVMADDWA
+307 ANNRSLLSMANDWTQWSIIVQATVQ
-321 VWASA
+321 
-326 TIAAV
+326 
-331 STAVVVSMGELD
+331 STAVTALAWLD
-343 KLAIAMQTVGKF
+343 KLAINAQAAVDLGKNPLN
-355 VANGFN
+355 VFN
-361 PFGIAGIYSEYE
+361 IADALS
-373 KRMAAST
+373 KRQASLVAST
-380 ANAARLQ
+380 ANATRLQ
-387 NIVDKRF
+387 DQIDTRF
-394 DAQTAARTKANQEAA
+394 DNLMARRAKINSDAA
-409 AAIDALKNKTAET
+409 AAIAALGKGTKET

-434 AQQEKSIEKTKKQ
+434 AQQEKSVEKTKKQ

-452 ALARQREK
+452 ALAKQREK
-460 EAKDRLRQLEE
+460 EAQERLRQLEE
-471 INRKLREDARFIEDI
+471 INKKMREDARFIEDI

-504 SEIQNAMSGASQKTI
+504 SEIQSAMSGASEETLKR
-519 DSVFAIEERLATQAD
+519 VFAVEQRLLAQAD
-534 VEEQVRQRRRL
+534 VELQVSQRRRL

-555 RTRLQEYY
+555 RTRLKEYY

-573 FDLTAEQK
+573 FDLTAEQR
-581 EIANKSLNAQMV
+581 EIADKSLNAQMV

-616 DITREMTDASIELLN
+616 DITREMTDASLELLN

-652 RRDYEIAQIEF
+652 RRDYEVAQIEF
-663 ARTKELDAASDHQK
+663 ARTKELDAATDHQK

-690 RQEIELSSKAQLKSI
+690 RQEIEL
-705 TSVAELE
+705 
-712 RAELMKLKGISEDLK
+712 
-727 QTRLQDINEREKA
+727 TRN
-740 LSAEVRV
+740 LSDEVRA
-747 MDTARIAAIN
+747 ARLAAID
-757 AREAKAAFD
+757 AQEAKAAFD
-766 LRNSANDAYQAQKA
+766 LRNSANNAYQAQKA

-803 DALDAEVIATEEAER
+803 DALDAEVIAEQEAAR
-818 AKYDA
+818 AKEQA
-823 RLEYTQL
+823 RQQYNMSAYQ
-830 NNDLALASAA
+830 LALTSGQDIA
-840 GIAGSLSD
+840 GAMAGSL
-848 ISKNLLGEQSKIHRA
+848 KTMLGEQNIAYKIMFGAQQSFVMASAGLNMYEAWGDA
-863 MFIGEKILAVSRSVM
+863 MAEGATMATKIAGAATIATEFGRIISAASAMTLELPGYKTGGYTGNAPENQIVGFVHGQEQVMNAPTTRKYRPELEAMSNGTYERQSSGPNVNVNVTITSDGSSSIEASSQQGKQFGQAIATIAVSEVRKM
-878 NIQVA
+878 
-883 MSSAAASLPFPGNLG
+883 MRP
-898 AMATVAS
+898 
-905 NVAGIVST
+905 
-913 IMSLKPPAIQGQ
+913 
-925 AHNGI
+925 NGEI
-930 ASVPREGTWFLDKD
+930 DRRYAKR
-944 ERVVKP
+944 
-950 DDNRKLSRF
+950 
-959 LDNTDSYHSKTA
+959 
-971 PVINMTIENHAGV
+971 
-984 PVSHRVDDDGRI
+984 
-996 RVIVG
+996 
-1001 EELNK
+1001 
-1006 QLPQHVN
+1006 
-1013 NEYSQFN
+1013 
-1020 KALKNNYHL
+1020 
-1029 QRNLG
+1029 

>member
-21 RRNMRRAADDARSSM
+21 RRNMRRAADDARSAM
-36 GDIQKKAAVV
+36 GDMQKKAAVV

-240 GIGDIMKAAV
+240 GIGDIMKEAV
-250 EETTETLEG
+250 EGTTAALER
-259 MTAFIKGPEFNGALN
+259 MTAFIKGPEFNAAIDLLS
-274 ILAST
+274 LAFT
-279 FAGFETDSKNSIT
+279 GFEKDAT
-292 AVENKLGNGLSDMNT
+292 AAIDGTGNHLGKSLNDMGN
-307 ANNRTLTVMADDWA
+307 ANNRSLLSMANDWTQWSIIVQATVQ
-321 VWASA
+321 
-326 TIAAV
+326 
-331 STAVVVSMGELD
+331 STAVTAIAWLD
-343 KLAIAMQTVGKF
+343 KLAINAQAAVDLGKNPLN
-355 VANGFN
+355 VFN
-361 PFGIAGIYSEYE
+361 IADALS
-373 KRMAAST
+373 KRQASLVAST
-380 ANAARLQ
+380 ANATRLQ
-387 NIVDKRF
+387 DQIDTRF
-394 DAQTAARTKANQEAA
+394 DNLMARRAKINSDAA
-409 AAIDALKNKTAET
+409 AAIAALGKGTKET

-434 AQQEKSIEKTKKQ
+434 AQQEKSVEKTKKQ

-452 ALARQREK
+452 ALAKQREK
-460 EAKDRLRQLEE
+460 EAQERLRQLEE
-471 INRKLREDARFIEDI
+471 INKKMREDARFIEDI

-504 SEIQNAMSGASQKTI
+504 SEIQSAMSGASEETLKR
-519 DSVFAIEERLATQAD
+519 VFAVEQRLLAQAD
-534 VEEQVRQRRRL
+534 VELQVSQRRRL
-545 GEFTDYLTDK
+545 GEFTDYLIDK
-555 RTRLQEYY
+555 RTRLKEYY

-573 FDLTAEQK
+573 FDLTAEQR
-581 EIANKSLNAQMV
+581 EIADKSLNAQMV

-616 DITREMTDASIELLN
+616 DITREMTDASLELLN

-652 RRDYEIAQIEF
+652 RRDYEVAQIEF

-690 RQEIELSSKAQLKSI
+690 RQEIEL
-705 TSVAELE
+705 
-712 RAELMKLKGISEDLK
+712 
-727 QTRLQDINEREKA
+727 TRN
-740 LSAEVRV
+740 LSDEVRA
-747 MDTARIAAIN
+747 ARLAAID
-757 AREAKAAFD
+757 AQEAKAAFD
-766 LRNSANDAYQAQKA
+766 LRNSANNAYQAQKA

-803 DALDAEVIATEEAER
+803 DALNAEVIAEQEAAR
-818 AKYDA
+818 AKEQA
-823 RLEYTQL
+823 RQQYNMSAYQ
-830 NNDLALASAA
+830 LALTSGQDIA
-840 GIAGSLSD
+840 GAMAGSL
-848 ISKNLLGEQSKIHRA
+848 KTMLGEQNIAYKIMFGAQQSFVMASAGLNMYEAWGDA
-863 MFIGEKILAVSRSVM
+863 MAEGATMATKIAGAATIATEFGRIISAASAMTLELPGYQAGGYTGNAPENQIVGFVHGREQVM
-878 NIQVA
+878 DAPTTRKYRPELEA
-883 MSSAAASLPFPGNLG
+883 MSNGTYERQSSAPN
-898 AMATVAS
+898 VNV
-905 NVAGIVST
+905 NVAVTMDGNSSVESN
-913 IMSLKPPAIQGQ
+913 SAYGKQVGQ
-925 AHNGI
+925 GI
-930 ASVPREGTWFLDKD
+930 AA
-944 ERVVKP
+944 VVVSEV
-950 DDNRKLSRF
+950 RKMMRP
-959 LDNTDSYHSKTA
+959 N
-971 PVINMTIENHAGV
+971 
-984 PVSHRVDDDGRI
+984 
-996 RVIVG
+996 G
-1001 EELNK
+1001 EIDRRYAK
-1006 QLPQHVN
+1006 
-1013 NEYSQFN
+1013 
-1020 KALKNNYHL
+1020 
-1029 QRNLG
+1029 R

>member
-21 RRNMRRAADDARSSM
+21 RRNMRRAADDARSAM
-36 GDIQKKAAVV
+36 GDMQKKAAVV

-240 GIGDIMKAAV
+240 GIGDIMKEAV
-250 EETTETLEG
+250 EGTTAALER
-259 MTAFIKGPEFNGALN
+259 MTAFIKGPEFNAAIDLLS
-274 ILAST
+274 LAFT
-279 FAGFETDSKNSIT
+279 GFEKDAT
-292 AVENKLGNGLSDMNT
+292 AAIDGTGNHLGKSLNDMGN
-307 ANNRTLTVMADDWA
+307 ANNRSLLSMANDWTQWSIIVQATVQ
-321 VWASA
+321 
-326 TIAAV
+326 
-331 STAVVVSMGELD
+331 STAVTAIAWLD
-343 KLAIAMQTVGKF
+343 KLAINAQAAVDLGKNPLN
-355 VANGFN
+355 VFN
-361 PFGIAGIYSEYE
+361 IADALS
-373 KRMAAST
+373 KRQASLAAST
-380 ANAARLQ
+380 ANATRLQ
-387 NIVDKRF
+387 DQIDTRF
-394 DAQTAARTKANQEAA
+394 DNLMARRAKINSDAA
-409 AAIDALKNKTAET
+409 AAIAALGKGTKET

-434 AQQEKSIEKTKKQ
+434 AQQEKSVEKTKKQ

-452 ALARQREK
+452 ALAKQREK
-460 EAKDRLRQLEE
+460 EAQERLRQLEE
-471 INRKLREDARFIEDI
+471 INKKMREDARFIEDI

-504 SEIQNAMSGASQKTI
+504 SEIQSAMSGASEETLKR
-519 DSVFAIEERLATQAD
+519 VFAVEQRLLAQAD
-534 VEEQVRQRRRL
+534 VELQVSQRRRL
-545 GEFTDYLTDK
+545 GEFTDYLIDK
-555 RTRLQEYY
+555 RTRLKEYY

-573 FDLTAEQK
+573 FDLTAEQR
-581 EIANKSLNAQMV
+581 EIADKSLNAQMV

-616 DITREMTDASIELLN
+616 DITREMTDASLELLN

-652 RRDYEIAQIEF
+652 RRDYEVAQIEF

-690 RQEIELSSKAQLKSI
+690 RQEIEL
-705 TSVAELE
+705 
-712 RAELMKLKGISEDLK
+712 
-727 QTRLQDINEREKA
+727 TRN
-740 LSAEVRV
+740 LSDEVRA
-747 MDTARIAAIN
+747 ARLAAID
-757 AREAKAAFD
+757 AQEAKAAFD
-766 LRNSANDAYQAQKA
+766 LRNSANNAYQAQKA
-780 DLGGYAAEYG
+780 ALGGYAAEYG

-803 DALDAEVIATEEAER
+803 DALNAEVIAEQEAAR
-818 AKYDA
+818 AKEQA
-823 RLEYTQL
+823 RQQYNMSAYQ
-830 NNDLALASAA
+830 LALTSGQDIA
-840 GIAGSLSD
+840 GAMAGSL
-848 ISKNLLGEQSKIHRA
+848 KTMLGEQNIAYKIMFGAQQSFVMASAGLNMYEAWGDA
-863 MFIGEKILAVSRSVM
+863 MAEGATMATKIAGAATIATEFGRIISAASAMTLELPGYKTGGYTGNAPQNQIVGFVHGQEQVM
-878 NIQVA
+878 NAPTTRKYRPELEA
-883 MSSAAASLPFPGNLG
+883 MSNGTYERQSSAPNINVNVTVNSDGTSSVDSNKAGRDLGNVIAAAVQQQL
-898 AMATVAS
+898 
-905 NVAGIVST
+905 
-913 IMSLKPPAIQGQ
+913 LKERRQG
-925 AHNGI
+925 GLLY
-930 ASVPREGTWFLDKD
+930 G
-944 ERVVKP
+944 
-950 DDNRKLSRF
+950 
-959 LDNTDSYHSKTA
+959 
-971 PVINMTIENHAGV
+971 
-984 PVSHRVDDDGRI
+984 
-996 RVIVG
+996 
-1001 EELNK
+1001 
-1006 QLPQHVN
+1006 
-1013 NEYSQFN
+1013 
-1020 KALKNNYHL
+1020 
-1029 QRNLG
+1029 

>member
-21 RRNMRRAADDARSSM
+21 RRNMRRAADDARSAM
-36 GDIQKKAAVV
+36 GDMQKKAAVV

-240 GIGDIMKAAV
+240 GIGDIMKEAV
-250 EETTETLEG
+250 EGTTAALER
-259 MTAFIKGPEFNGALN
+259 MTAFIKGPEFNAAIDLLS
-274 ILAST
+274 LAFT
-279 FAGFETDSKNSIT
+279 GFEKDAT
-292 AVENKLGNGLSDMNT
+292 AAIDGTGNHLGKSLNDMGN
-307 ANNRTLTVMADDWA
+307 ANNRSLLSMANDWTQWSIIVQATVQ
-321 VWASA
+321 
-326 TIAAV
+326 
-331 STAVVVSMGELD
+331 STAVTAIAWLD
-343 KLAIAMQTVGKF
+343 KLAINAQAAVDLGKNPLN
-355 VANGFN
+355 VFN
-361 PFGIAGIYSEYE
+361 IADALS
-373 KRMAAST
+373 KRQASLVAST
-380 ANAARLQ
+380 ANATRLQ
-387 NIVDKRF
+387 DQIDTRF
-394 DAQTAARTKANQEAA
+394 DNLMARRAKINSDAA
-409 AAIDALKNKTAET
+409 AAIAALGKGTKET

-434 AQQEKSIEKTKKQ
+434 AQQEKSVEKTKKQ

-452 ALARQREK
+452 ALAKQREK
-460 EAKDRLRQLEE
+460 EAQERLRQLEE
-471 INRKLREDARFIEDI
+471 INKKMREDARFIEDI

-504 SEIQNAMSGASQKTI
+504 SEIQSAMSGASEETLKR
-519 DSVFAIEERLATQAD
+519 VFAVEQRLLAQAD
-534 VEEQVRQRRRL
+534 VELQVSQRRRL
-545 GEFTDYLTDK
+545 GEFTDYLIDK
-555 RTRLQEYY
+555 RTRLKEYY

-573 FDLTAEQK
+573 FDLTAEQR
-581 EIANKSLNAQMV
+581 EIADKSLNAQMV

-616 DITREMTDASIELLN
+616 DITREMTDASLELLN

-652 RRDYEIAQIEF
+652 RRDYEVAQIEF

-690 RQEIELSSKAQLKSI
+690 RQEIEL
-705 TSVAELE
+705 
-712 RAELMKLKGISEDLK
+712 
-727 QTRLQDINEREKA
+727 TRN
-740 LSAEVRV
+740 LSDEVRA
-747 MDTARIAAIN
+747 ARLAAID
-757 AREAKAAFD
+757 AQEAKAAFD
-766 LRNSANDAYQAQKA
+766 LRNSANNAYQAQKA

-803 DALDAEVIATEEAER
+803 DALNAEVIAEQEAAR
-818 AKYDA
+818 AKEQA
-823 RLEYTQL
+823 RQQYNMSAYQ
-830 NNDLALASAA
+830 LALTSGQDIA
-840 GIAGSLSD
+840 GAMAGSL
-848 ISKNLLGEQSKIHRA
+848 KTMLGEQNIAYKIMFGAQQSFVMASAGLNMYEAWGDA
-863 MFIGEKILAVSRSVM
+863 MAEGATMATKIAGAATIATEFGRIISAASAMTLELPGYKTGGYTGNAPENQIVGFVHGREQVM
-878 NIQVA
+878 DAPTTRKYRPELEA
-883 MSSAAASLPFPGNLG
+883 MSNGTYERQSSAPNINISVTVSMDGNSSVESNSAYGKQVGQGIAAV
-898 AMATVAS
+898 VAS
-905 NVAGIVST
+905 EVRK
-913 IMSLKPPAIQGQ
+913 MMRP
-925 AHNGI
+925 NGEI
-930 ASVPREGTWFLDKD
+930 DR
-944 ERVVKP
+944 RYVK
-950 DDNRKLSRF
+950 R
-959 LDNTDSYHSKTA
+959 
-971 PVINMTIENHAGV
+971 
-984 PVSHRVDDDGRI
+984 
-996 RVIVG
+996 
-1001 EELNK
+1001 
-1006 QLPQHVN
+1006 
-1013 NEYSQFN
+1013 
-1020 KALKNNYHL
+1020 
-1029 QRNLG
+1029 

>member
-21 RRNMRRAADDARSSM
+21 RRNMRRASEDARSAM
-36 GDIQKKAAVV
+36 GDMQKKAAVV

-55 VTSVAVGSLAAA
+55 VTTVAVGSLAAA

-97 ALNQFAAQTPYDLE
+97 ALNKFAAQTPYDLE

-279 FAGFETDSKNSIT
+279 FAGFEENSKGSIT
-292 AVENKLGNGLSDMNT
+292 AVENKLGNSLGDINT

-321 VWASA
+321 AWASA

-361 PFGIAGIYSEYE
+361 PFGMAGIYSEYE

-380 ANAARLQ
+380 ANATRLQ
-387 NIVDKRF
+387 TIVDSRF
-394 DAQTAARTKANQEAA
+394 DTQTAARTKANQEAA

-460 EAKDRLRQLEE
+460 EAKERLRELEE

-486 RGDYDPFVKLETE
+486 RGDYDPFVKLETD

-504 SEIQNAMSGASQKTI
+504 SEIQNAMSGASEETLKN
-519 DSVFAIEERLATQAD
+519 VFAVEQRLLAQAD
-534 VEEQVRQRRRL
+534 VELQVSQRRRL

-555 RTRLQEYY
+555 RTRLKEYY

-581 EIANKSLNAQMV
+581 DIANKSLNAQMV

-616 DITREMTDASIELLN
+616 DITREMTDASLELLN

-652 RRDYEIAQIEF
+652 RRDYEVAQIEF

-690 RQEIELSSKAQLKSI
+690 RQEIELTRNL
-705 TSVAELE
+705 TDDV
-712 RAELMKLKGISEDLK
+712 RA
-727 QTRLQDINEREKA
+727 
-740 LSAEVRV
+740 
-747 MDTARIAAIN
+747 ARIAAIN
-757 AREAKAAFD
+757 AQEAKAAFD

-780 DLGGYAAEYG
+780 QFGGYAAEYG

-803 DALDAEVIATEEAER
+803 DALDAEVIAEQEAAR
-818 AKYDA
+818 AKEQA
-823 RLEYTQL
+823 RQQYNMSAYQ
-830 NNDLALASAA
+830 LALTSGQDIA
-840 GIAGSLSD
+840 GAMAGSL
-848 ISKNLLGEQSKIHRA
+848 KTMLGEQNIAYKIMFGAQQSFVMASAGLNMYEAWGDA
-863 MFIGEKILAVSRSVM
+863 MAEGATMATKIAGAATIATEFGRIISAASAMTLELPGYKTGGYTGNAPENQIVGFVHGRERVM
-878 NIQVA
+878 DAPTTRKYRPELEA
-883 MSSAAASLPFPGNLG
+883 MSNGTYERQSSAPNINVSVTVSMDGNSNVESNSQYGKQFGQVIAAAAANEVRKMMRP
-898 AMATVAS
+898 
-905 NVAGIVST
+905 
-913 IMSLKPPAIQGQ
+913 
-925 AHNGI
+925 NGEI
-930 ASVPREGTWFLDKD
+930 DRRYAKR
-944 ERVVKP
+944 
-950 DDNRKLSRF
+950 
-959 LDNTDSYHSKTA
+959 
-971 PVINMTIENHAGV
+971 
-984 PVSHRVDDDGRI
+984 
-996 RVIVG
+996 
-1001 EELNK
+1001 
-1006 QLPQHVN
+1006 
-1013 NEYSQFN
+1013 
-1020 KALKNNYHL
+1020 
-1029 QRNLG
+1029 

>member
-250 EETTETLEG
+250 EETTEKLEG

-279 FAGFETDSKNSIT
+279 FAGFEKNGKESIT

-307 ANNRTLTVMADDWA
+307 ANNRTLAVMADDWA
-321 VWASA
+321 EWSSA

-331 STAVVVSMGELD
+331 STAVVVSVGELD

-361 PFGIAGIYSEYE
+361 PFGMAGIYSEYE

-452 ALARQREK
+452 ALERQREK
-460 EAKDRLRQLEE
+460 EAKERLRQLEE

-486 RGDYDPFVKLETE
+486 RGDYDPFIKLETD

-504 SEIQNAMSGASQKTI
+504 SEIQNAMSGASEETLKN
-519 DSVFAIEERLATQAD
+519 VFAVEQRLLAQAD
-534 VEEQVRQRRRL
+534 VELQVSQRRRL

-555 RTRLQEYY
+555 RTRLKEYY
-563 QQESELAQSA
+563 QQESDLAQSA

-581 EIANKSLNAQMV
+581 EIASKSLNTQMI
-593 SDIARFEMDIESRLN
+593 SDIAQFEIDIESRLN

-616 DITREMTDASIELLN
+616 DITREMTDASLELLN
-631 IQLSTDYTPD
+631 IQLSTDYTPA

-652 RRDYEIAQIEF
+652 RRDYEVAQIEF

-677 TELQLIEQRYKYE
+677 TELQLIKQRHDYE
-690 RQEIELSSKAQLKSI
+690 RQEIEL
-705 TSVAELE
+705 
-712 RAELMKLKGISEDLK
+712 
-727 QTRLQDINEREKA
+727 TRN
-740 LSAEVRV
+740 LSDEVRA
-747 MDTARIAAIN
+747 ARQAAVD
-757 AREAKAAFD
+757 AKEAKAAFD
-766 LRNSANDAYQAQKA
+766 LRNSANNAYQAQKA

-803 DALDAEVIATEEAER
+803 DALDAEVIAEQEAAR
-818 AKYDA
+818 AKEQA
-823 RLEYTQL
+823 RQQYNTSAYQ
-830 NNDLALASAA
+830 LALTS
-840 GIAGSLSD
+840 GQDIAGAMGGSL
-848 ISKNLLGEQSKIHRA
+848 KTMLGEQNIAYKLMFAGQQAFVMASAGLNMYDAWGDA
-863 MFIGEKILAVSRSVM
+863 MAEGATMSQKLIGAATIAAEFGRIISAASSLTLDLPGYQAGGYTGNAPENQIVGFVHGREHVSDATTTRKYRPELE
-878 NIQVA
+878 A
-883 MSSAAASLPFPGNLG
+883 MSNGTYDRQSSSPNINVNVTVSMDGN
-898 AMATVAS
+898 S
-905 NVAGIVST
+905 NVESNSAYGKQIGQGLAAVVVSEVNKMT
-913 IMSLKPPAIQGQ
+913 RP
-925 AHNGI
+925 NG
-930 ASVPREGTWFLDKD
+930 TLDRLYAK
-944 ERVVKP
+944 R
-950 DDNRKLSRF
+950 
-959 LDNTDSYHSKTA
+959 
-971 PVINMTIENHAGV
+971 
-984 PVSHRVDDDGRI
+984 
-996 RVIVG
+996 
-1001 EELNK
+1001 
-1006 QLPQHVN
+1006 
-1013 NEYSQFN
+1013 
-1020 KALKNNYHL
+1020 
-1029 QRNLG
+1029 

>member
-21 RRNMRRAADDARSSM
+21 RRNMRRASEDARSAM
-36 GDIQKKAAVV
+36 GDMQKKAAVV

-97 ALNQFAAQTPYDLE
+97 VLNQFAAQTPYDLE

-240 GIGDIMKAAV
+240 GIGDIMKEAV
-250 EETTETLEG
+250 EGTTAALER
-259 MTAFIKGPEFNGALN
+259 MTAFIKGPEFNAAIDLLS
-274 ILAST
+274 LAFT
-279 FAGFETDSKNSIT
+279 GFEKDAT
-292 AVENKLGNGLSDMNT
+292 AAIDGTGNHLGKSLNDMGN
-307 ANNRTLTVMADDWA
+307 ANNRSLLSMANDWTQWSIIVQATVQ
-321 VWASA
+321 
-326 TIAAV
+326 
-331 STAVVVSMGELD
+331 STAVTAIAWLD
-343 KLAIAMQTVGKF
+343 KLAINAQAAVDLGKNPLN
-355 VANGFN
+355 VFN
-361 PFGIAGIYSEYE
+361 IADALS
-373 KRMAAST
+373 KRQASLVAST
-380 ANAARLQ
+380 ANATRLQ
-387 NIVDKRF
+387 DQIDTRF
-394 DAQTAARTKANQEAA
+394 DNLMARRAKINSDAA
-409 AAIDALKNKTAET
+409 AAIAALGKGTKET

-434 AQQEKSIEKTKKQ
+434 AQQEKSVEKTKKQ

-452 ALARQREK
+452 ALAKQREK
-460 EAKDRLRQLEE
+460 EAQERLRQLEE
-471 INRKLREDARFIEDI
+471 INKKMREDARFIEDI

-504 SEIQNAMSGASQKTI
+504 SEIQSAMSGASEETLKR
-519 DSVFAIEERLATQAD
+519 VFAVEQRLLAQAD
-534 VEEQVRQRRRL
+534 VELQVSQRRRL
-545 GEFTDYLTDK
+545 GEFTDYLIDK
-555 RTRLQEYY
+555 RTRLKEYY

-573 FDLTAEQK
+573 FDLTAEQR
-581 EIANKSLNAQMV
+581 EIADKSLNAQMV

-616 DITREMTDASIELLN
+616 DITREMTDASLELLN

-652 RRDYEIAQIEF
+652 RRDYEVAQIEF

-690 RQEIELSSKAQLKSI
+690 RQEIEL
-705 TSVAELE
+705 
-712 RAELMKLKGISEDLK
+712 
-727 QTRLQDINEREKA
+727 TRN
-740 LSAEVRV
+740 LSDEVRA
-747 MDTARIAAIN
+747 ARLAAID
-757 AREAKAAFD
+757 AQEAKAAFD
-766 LRNSANDAYQAQKA
+766 LRNSANNAYQAQKA

-803 DALDAEVIATEEAER
+803 DALDAEVIAEQEAAR
-818 AKYDA
+818 AKEQA
-823 RLEYTQL
+823 RQQYNMSAYQ
-830 NNDLALASAA
+830 LALTSGQDIA
-840 GIAGSLSD
+840 GAMAGSL
-848 ISKNLLGEQSKIHRA
+848 KTMLGEQNIAYKIMFGAQQSFVMASAGLNMYEAWGDA
-863 MFIGEKILAVSRSVM
+863 MAEGATMATKIAGAATIATEFGRIISAASAMTLELPGYKTGGYTGNAPENQIVGFVHGREQVM
-878 NIQVA
+878 DAPTTRKYRPELEA
-883 MSSAAASLPFPGNLG
+883 MSNGTYERQSSAPNINISVTVSMDGNSS
-898 AMATVAS
+898 VES
-905 NVAGIVST
+905 NSAYGKQV
-913 IMSLKPPAIQGQ
+913 GQ
-925 AHNGI
+925 GI
-930 ASVPREGTWFLDKD
+930 AA
-944 ERVVKP
+944 VVVSEV
-950 DDNRKLSRF
+950 RKMMRP
-959 LDNTDSYHSKTA
+959 N
-971 PVINMTIENHAGV
+971 
-984 PVSHRVDDDGRI
+984 
-996 RVIVG
+996 G
-1001 EELNK
+1001 EIDRRYAK
-1006 QLPQHVN
+1006 
-1013 NEYSQFN
+1013 
-1020 KALKNNYHL
+1020 
-1029 QRNLG
+1029 R